1 MVRDINWNQKQRGV
15 FFPIQQWSC
24 HNNIVADKGL
34 NLFDECAAECVH
46 LCHQEE
52 ECTSS
57 ALGDSEMYIAGTIA
71 NSQTDRGCQ
80 LK

>member
-1 MVRDINWNQKQRGV
+1 M
-15 FFPIQQWSC
+15 
-24 HNNIVADKGL
+24 ADKGL